1 MPAASERQ
9 RRAMFAAAEGR
20 STLGIPKKVGKEFIG
35 KDADV
40 SKCAAGILFVA
51 PDGDVL
57 LLRRAST
64 EPNFAGHWALPGGKA
79 EQGETPEQ
87 AADREAKEEIGEV
100 PEGAKKLLQQ
110 RRTPTGMTF
119 HTFAQKAPEKFVP
132 KLNEEHSGF
141 AWAPLHMLPQPL
153 HPALSSMLKE
163 QLQDGAHA
171 EDMSPEDWDGLRS
184 GFLKWLDE
192 EENEGEHGEDENSFK
207 ESDHPRARNGEFGN
221 GGSGGT
227 KSGSG
232 SSEISDAEKKVIARY
247 GEGNSYNIN
256 EFLRDPKAAR
266 AKAKKD
272 FGARAGEYIKS
283 LETSAKAVDSAIAK
297 STLHADTTLYRGVS
311 DFGHVRDAVA
321 ALSPGETFSFPT
333 FSSTSKSKD
342 WAKDFMEG
350 KSGDKGMIVID
361 AKAGANALNMDEFA
375 RHKADEQEFLIGRDQ
390 DFVFNGFDEKTNTVH
405 LSLMPKKKSDAAA
418 DDASGKLNEQ
428 ERTEADRDH
437 KSREEMPAS
446 AFLEGA
452 SRKYP
457 VKEKK
462 DGTWVC
468 SRDLLLAAARE
479 ARMHGH
485 EDLAKRADAIRNR
498 EFAQDGLALDRAS
511 VRTIDADGRMHVE
524 ITNISKAN
532 ICPYNGSEIPGCEA
546 LGLDP
551 NRVYH
556 LLRDPAELAKAAP
569 TFNNIPLLSEHVPVN
584 AVDHH
589 PELVIGSTGTD
600 AVFQEPYLRNSL
612 VAWAKQAID
621 DIESEKK
628 KELSS
633 AYRYDADMTPGT
645 YQGEHYDGVMRN
657 IVGNHVAIVSEGRAG
672 PDVVVGDSKL
682 EDRTMSK
689 KNLLSTT
696 AMVAKGALLAYLPP
710 KLAADKKIDLNPILS
725 AVNAKNWKTSKPKLA
740 ADIKAAA
747 NGKLAKD
754 ATLDDLNL
762 LLDKLEPEMPA
773 EDMEAN
779 SGTPAGGEDP
789 KSKLREFL
797 KGKLSEDDMKACD
810 AMLDDDDGQE
820 AMDETEEEKRK
831 REEDEKRK
839 AQDEEATKDMVD
851 KKAMDAALL
860 AHGKK
865 VETATMAR
873 INAIH
878 EAKEV
883 VLPYVGK
890 IAVAMDSAEAVY
902 RTALE
907 SLGVDVADVKELPAL
922 KAILKA
928 QPLPGSSQAIQPA
941 VAMDAAGVNSFHA
954 LFPEAKSHDVKT
966 L

>member
-1 MPAASERQ
+1 MPLEQGSSQKTISANI
-9 RRAMFAAAEGR
+9 AELIR
-20 STLGIPKKVGKEFIG
+20 SGHDPKQAEAIAYREAG
-35 KDADV
+35 KDD
-40 SKCAAGILFVA
+40 AA
-51 PDGDVL
+51 
-57 LLRRAST
+57 
-64 EPNFAGHWALPGGKA
+64 K
-79 EQGETPEQ
+79 
-87 AADREAKEEIGEV
+87 
-100 PEGAKKLLQQ
+100 
-110 RRTPTGMTF
+110 
-119 HTFAQKAPEKFVP
+119 
-132 KLNEEHSGF
+132 
-141 AWAPLHMLPQPL
+141 
-153 HPALSSMLKE
+153 
-163 QLQDGAHA
+163 
-171 EDMSPEDWDGLRS
+171 DMSQTDWKGLVR
-184 GFLKWLDE
+184 GFLKWVGE
-192 EENEGEHGEDENSFK
+192 EEDEPG
-207 ESDHPRARNGEFGN
+207 H
-221 GGSGGT
+221 
-227 KSGSG
+227 
-232 SSEISDAEKKVIARY
+232 SE
-247 GEGNSYNIN
+247 
-256 EFLRDPKAAR
+256 
-266 AKAKKD
+266 
-272 FGARAGEYIKS
+272 
-283 LETSAKAVDSAIAK
+283 
-297 STLHADTTLYRGVS
+297 
-311 DFGHVRDAVA
+311 
-321 ALSPGETFSFPT
+321 
-333 FSSTSKSKD
+333 
-342 WAKDFMEG
+342 
-350 KSGDKGMIVID
+350 
-361 AKAGANALNMDEFA
+361 
-375 RHKADEQEFLIGRDQ
+375 
-390 DFVFNGFDEKTNTVH
+390 
-405 LSLMPKKKSDAAA
+405 

-428 ERTEADRDH
+428 ERAEADRDH
-437 KSREEMPAS
+437 KSREDMPAS

-462 DGTWVC
+462 DGTWVY

-485 EDLAKRADAIRNR
+485 EDLAKRADTIRNI

-511 VRTIDADGRMHVE
+511 VRRIDDDGRLHVE

-689 KNLLSTT
+689 KNLLSST

-710 KLAADKKIDLNPILS
+710 KLAADKKIDLTPILS
-725 AVNAKNWKTSKPKLA
+725 AVNAKNWKASKAKIA
-740 ADIKAAA
+740 TDIKTGA

-762 LLDKLEPEMPA
+762 LLDKLDPEMPA

-779 SGTPAGGEDP
+779 SGTPAASKARDEEP

-797 KGKLSEDDMKACD
+797 KGKLSEDDMKSCD
-810 AMLDDDDGQE
+810 EFMDDDQE
-820 AMDETEEEKRK
+820 AMDEDEEEKRK
-831 REEDEKRK
+831 REEEEKRK
-839 AQDEEATKDMVD
+839 AQDEEAKKDMVD
-851 KKAMDAALL
+851 KKGMDAALA

-865 VETATMAR
+865 IEAATMAR

-878 EAKEV
+878 EAKEA

-907 SLGVDVADVKELPAL
+907 SLGIDVAEVKELPAL

-928 QPLPGSSQAIQPA
+928 QQVPGSTQASQPA

-954 LFPEAKSHDVKT
+954 LFPEAKSHTVRV